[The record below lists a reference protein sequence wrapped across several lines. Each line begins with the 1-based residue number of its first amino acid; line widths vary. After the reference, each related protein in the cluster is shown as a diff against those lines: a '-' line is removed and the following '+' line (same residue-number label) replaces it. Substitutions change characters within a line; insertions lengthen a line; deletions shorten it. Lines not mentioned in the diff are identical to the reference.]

1 MSLELANTDFKAMHR
16 RWIYMAVAIIAAALM
31 PLKPV
36 FSFQDDRGI
45 IFVRSFSMTE
55 TQLVVTQTE
64 LETGISHV
72 KNTMS
77 VRGLFYCYLAML
89 AGSVLTLL
97 CFFNDEWRVW
107 ICTFT
112 ALVAGLYY
120 VLMAHYAIVISDEY
134 YATLYPNYMAFLP
147 AIVLQMMV
155 LVRRSC
161 IKEMQD
167 TAEEE

>member
-1 MSLELANTDFKAMHR
+1 MSLELANTDFKAMYR

-36 FSFQDDRGI
+36 FSFQDDKGI

-120 VLMAHYAIVISDEY
+120 VLMVLRIKSETANKTPPIKMSINPLLLKPVIIQTLKAV
-134 YATLYPNYMAFLP
+134 ATILNNNIA
-147 AIVLQMMV
+147 
-155 LVRRSC
+155 
-161 IKEMQD
+161 
-167 TAEEE
+167 